1 MKKRLL
7 SIVLSEA
14 MAAGMCGTGTAVTAD
29 DSAEQNEHRYRRF
42 ELGMTW
48 DEADAYCKAQGGHLA
63 TVTSAEEQA
72 VIEGLLESGSKN
84 HYWLGGQL
92 SSRKLTWITGETV
105 EYTHWAGG
113 QPDNYFGDEDSLVI
127 SREPVGSIIKP
138 FDWHDL
144 NRSGESDNSFR
155 DLFGTDNIG
164 FVCEWESIEQET
176 QKEHRYHLFDLGM
189 TWDEADAYCR
199 AQGGHLA
206 TVTSAEE
213 QTVIDGLL
221 ESGSKN
227 HYWLGGQL
235 SDRELTWITGET
247 VEYTHWAGGQP
258 DNYFGDEDSL
268 VISREPVGSI
278 IKPFDWHDLNRS
290 GESDNSFRD
299 LFGTDNIGFVC
310 EWEGTEE
317 PPQVTTEPPQVTTA
331 AAPETTAA
339 AATTTTAESTA
350 AAVTT
355 ASETTAAEVP
365 AETTTEAVTTTA
377 LPAVRS
383 AFETIEAET
392 ADQIYGLTVQ
402 EQAEDLTVLGYIS
415 NGNYA
420 VYQNLDFGDGAK
432 YFSMTAN
439 ASASS
444 ASGGTAE
451 LHLDSADGKL
461 LGSIDV
467 PLTGSTA
474 DDWLIYYPFGGEI
487 TPTEGIHDL
496 YIIFRNDSP
505 DYVMNADKFVFSK
518 EPLQMLRRG
527 DVNADGSIDLKDVTV
542 LRRHLAG
549 GWNVIISEAN
559 SDVNRDGSIDLKDVT
574 TLRRYLAGGW
584 GITL

>member
-1 MKKRLL
+1 
-7 SIVLSEA
+7 
-14 MAAGMCGTGTAVTAD
+14 MCGTGTAVTAD

-42 ELGMTW
+42 EL
-48 DEADAYCKAQGGHLA
+48 
-63 TVTSAEEQA
+63 S
-72 VIEGLLESGSKN
+72 
-84 HYWLGGQL
+84 
-92 SSRKLTWITGETV
+92 
-105 EYTHWAGG
+105 
-113 QPDNYFGDEDSLVI
+113 
-127 SREPVGSIIKP
+127 
-138 FDWHDL
+138 
-144 NRSGESDNSFR
+144 
-155 DLFGTDNIG
+155 
-164 FVCEWESIEQET
+164 
-176 QKEHRYHLFDLGM
+176 M

-206 TVTSAEE
+206 TVTSAGE
-213 QTVIDGLL
+213 QALIEDLL

-235 SDRELTWITGET
+235 SSRELTWITGET

-299 LFGTDNIGFVC
+299 LFGTENIGFIC

-317 PPQVTTEPPQVTTA
+317 TPQVTTEPPQVTTA

-355 ASETTAAEVP
+355 TSETTAAEVP

-420 VYQNLDFGDGAK
+420 VYQNLDFGDGAQ

-461 LGSIDV
+461 I
-467 PLTGSTA
+467 
-474 DDWLIYYPFGGEI
+474 
-487 TPTEGIHDL
+487 
-496 YIIFRNDSP
+496 
-505 DYVMNADKFVFSK
+505 
-518 EPLQMLRRG
+518 
-527 DVNADGSIDLKDVTV
+527 GSIDLKDVTV

-574 TLRRYLAGGW
+574 ILRRYLAGGW

>member
-7 SIVLSEA
+7 SIVLSAA

-42 ELGMTW
+42 ELSMTW

-63 TVTSAEEQA
+63 TVTSAGEQA
-72 VIEGLLESGSKN
+72 LIEDLLESGTKN

-92 SSRKLTWITGETV
+92 SSRELTWITGETV

-155 DLFGTDNIG
+155 DLFGKENIG
-164 FVCEWESIEQET
+164 FICEWEGQEEQGT
-176 QKEHRYHLFDLGM
+176 HRYQHFDLGM

-206 TVTSAEE
+206 TVTSAGE
-213 QTVIDGLL
+213 QALIEDLL

-235 SDRELTWITGET
+235 SSRELTWITGET

-299 LFGTDNIGFVC
+299 LFGTENIGFIC

-317 PPQVTTEPPQVTTA
+317 TPQVTTEPPQVTTA

-355 ASETTAAEVP
+355 TSETTAAEVP

-420 VYQNLDFGDGAK
+420 VYQNLDFGDGAQ

-461 LGSIDV
+461 I
-467 PLTGSTA
+467 
-474 DDWLIYYPFGGEI
+474 
-487 TPTEGIHDL
+487 
-496 YIIFRNDSP
+496 
-505 DYVMNADKFVFSK
+505 
-518 EPLQMLRRG
+518 
-527 DVNADGSIDLKDVTV
+527 GSIDLKDVTV

-574 TLRRYLAGGW
+574 ILRRYLAGGW